1 MRLDPQELAKAP
13 EMTMPVKQAF
23 QPAGVGYL
31 PVASTGVMQIEDYG
45 PEFIAVMQ
53 RDTESGAVNV
63 VTYGK
68 EWL

>member
-1 MRLDPQELAKAP
+1 
-13 EMTMPVKQAF
+13 VKQAF